1 MPKFAELK
9 TERKELILVPLDKK
23 HKQFYIELL
32 NDKKIQK
39 TLFRAFRTVT
49 EDAFD
54 KTYEKMYADKVK
66 EIVYVMEIKKF
77 LKRHPI
83 GYMKINLIDWT
94 NKSCY
99 ISVAISADEN
109 TRGKGYAKAAYN
121 SFFNFLFTLGF
132 HKVYGRTYEE
142 NIPTIKLNRAT
153 GFRFI
158 GRQKHFVLYE
168 KNVSQDA
175 LFFERLSDKLDHSFQ
190 NKHMVLLLPVY
201 QKIKEYLSDGKSLP
215 TLEKP
220 KNLKAELKKWYDNKG
235 SYIPQFEYNTDEISI
250 FVARTKALEDF
261 LATFLAEN
269 QHKLPFDWQ
278 QHLKRF
284 IENARLRRELAES
297 IGTKQYQTA
306 NMAFY
311 FAEIPKE
318 SIQQVKNIVSQKQKQ
333 PKATFS
339 GGKKKLPAEQICETV
354 VHSIFG
360 NEVRIVGSPK
370 MAPGGLNFT
379 SRELSISTLIPWTTK
394 KLQKFIVHESTHLI
408 THLNAYRAN
417 LPLLSIGFTPG
428 YLWFNEGIATYIA
441 DTLCT
446 NDEFPKR
453 AIVNWRLKAIFESSS
468 PKTLYKNIM
477 SDELFSKLDPEECF
491 TFIYRFW
498 RGIDGDSLQFSY
510 KRLTYLPGF
519 LFVKELAQKQSLN
532 SFLYGTLAYNDH
544 EYLFSQFFGRNL
556 TYDLNT
562 LFAVKTKA
570 IEAIKKAV
578 HNK

>member
-1 MPKFAELK
+1 MPKFSELK
-9 TERKELILVPLDKK
+9 TERKELVLVPLDKK
-23 HKQFYIELL
+23 HKQFYLDLL

-39 TLFRAFRTVT
+39 TLFRTFRTVAD
-49 EDAFD
+49 DAFD
-54 KTYEKMYADKVK
+54 KTFEKMYADKVK
-66 EIVYVMEIKKF
+66 EIVYVMETKKLF
-77 LKRHPI
+77 KRLPI

-175 LFFERLSDKLDHSFQ
+175 LFFERLSDKLEHSFQ
-190 NKHMVLLLPVY
+190 NKHMVLLLTVY
-201 QKIKEYLSDGKSLP
+201 QKIKEYLSEGKSLP

-220 KNLKAELKKWYDNKG
+220 KNLTSELRKWYESKG
-235 SYIPQFEYNTDEISI
+235 SYIPQFQYNTDEISI
-250 FVARTKALEDF
+250 FVAKTKTLEDF
-261 LATFLAEN
+261 LQTFLAEN
-269 QHKLPFDWQ
+269 QHKIPFDWQ
-278 QHLKRF
+278 KHIQRF
-284 IENARLRRELAES
+284 IENAKLRRELAES
-297 IGTKQYQTA
+297 IGKKQYQEA
-306 NMAFY
+306 NKAFY
-311 FAEIPKE
+311 FAELPQE
-318 SIQQVKNIVSQKQKQ
+318 SIQNTESIVSQRQK
-333 PKATFS
+333 PPNS
-339 GGKKKLPAEQICETV
+339 LLSKKTKSLPAEHICETV
-354 VHSIFG
+354 VNGIFG
-360 NEVRIVGSPK
+360 NEVRVIGSPK
-370 MAPGGLNFT
+370 MAPGGLDFT
-379 SRELSISTLIPWTTK
+379 IRELRISKLIPWTTK

-408 THLNAYRAN
+408 THLNAYKAN

-428 YLWFNEGIATYIA
+428 YLWFNEGLATYIA

-446 NDEFPKR
+446 NDEYPQR
-453 AIVNWRLKAIFESSS
+453 AIINWKLKKIFESSTI
-468 PKTLYKNIM
+468 KTLYRNIIT
-477 SDELFSKLDPEECF
+477 DEIFSKLDTEERF

-498 RGIDGDSLQFSY
+498 RGINGESLQFSY

-532 SFLYGTLAYNDH
+532 NFLHGTLAYNDY
-544 EYLFSQFFGRNL
+544 EYLFSQFLGRNF

-562 LFAVKTKA
+562 LFAVKTRA
-570 IEAIKKAV
+570 IESIIKAKQSR
-578 HNK
+578 